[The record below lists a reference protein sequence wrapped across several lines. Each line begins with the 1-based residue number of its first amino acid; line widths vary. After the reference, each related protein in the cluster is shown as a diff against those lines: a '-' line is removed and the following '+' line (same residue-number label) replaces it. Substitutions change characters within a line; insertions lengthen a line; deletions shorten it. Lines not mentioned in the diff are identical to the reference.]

1 MAITRFKQIKSAD
14 YELMKVQDNVNS
26 ALIPVL
32 TAQIIDGQVLKGI
45 TLVSGVDNTVNHRL
59 GRDLVGY
66 IVIRKNANAAVWDST
81 SATPALTLILQT
93 SVNCT
98 VDLYVF

>member
-1 MAITRFKQIKSAD
+1 MALTKFKQIKSDD
-14 YELMKVQDNVNS
+14 YELMRVQDNVNT

-32 TAQIIDGQVLKGI
+32 TNQILNGQVLKSVVLTTGSSNI
-45 TLVSGVDNTVNHRL
+45 VNHKL

-66 IVIRKNANAAVWDST
+66 IVIKKNANADVWDST
-81 SATPALTLILQT
+81 SVTPTLTLVLET
-93 SVNCT
+93 SANCT